1 MSQNLTSNL
10 ITQLVAIEEAVSSI
24 VNLGQQTDALAQSIN
39 EHGRITKSQLEL
51 FQQRSEQLQSSLAV
65 LLDIG
70 QKFETFTTTGANV
83 ASQLSVI
90 SSNFNTNTTQTIDTI
105 NALSTH
111 LTGLADN
118 TTEKV
123 SVAVESLIYD
133 FKENIARAHE
143 SLTMSKV
150 LLSEQLQV
158 SSTELLAVSRQVR
171 DNLENLPEQM
181 ASRIQKLAEPSFEVL
196 HQSTDEIATKLETIL
211 SPSISAYVS
220 TVTTSEDAIKGI
232 TELLREEFYRMST
245 QTKESFDET
254 LRTHESTIQVTN
266 ETTDRL
272 KVVLDNSEALSK
284 LASAT
289 ERDLAIHKDIQ
300 NMLKQKKAP
309 FIMLLDAAVVG
320 AAGGFLVGRSI
331 LNVSDAE
338 LLIVL
343 LPGFITTITGLTLI
357 SNLKALINS
366 SKDKQWSPPSPPI

>member
-24 VNLGQQTDALAQSIN
+24 VNLGQQTDALTQSIN
-39 EHGRITKSQLEL
+39 EHGSVTKSQLEL
-51 FQQRSEQLQSSLAV
+51 FQQRSEQLQTSLAL

-70 QKFETFTTTGANV
+70 QKFETFTATGTNV
-83 ASQLSVI
+83 ASQLSEI
-90 SSNFNTNTTQTIDTI
+90 SSNFNTSTAQSINTI
-105 NALSTH
+105 NELSTH

-123 SVAVESLIYD
+123 SAAIESLIYD

-181 ASRIQKLAEPSFEVL
+181 ANRIQKLAEPSFEVL

-211 SPSISAYVS
+211 APSISTYVS
-220 TVTTSEDAIKGI
+220 TVRTSEDAIKGI
-232 TELLREEFYRMST
+232 TESLQEEFHKILT
-245 QTKESFDET
+245 QSRESFAET
-254 LRTHESTIQVTN
+254 LHTHESSIQRTN
-266 ETTDRL
+266 ETSDRL
-272 KVVLDNSEALSK
+272 KVLLDNSEALNR
-284 LASAT
+284 LTSAT
-289 ERDLAIHKDIQ
+289 EQNLAIHKDIQ
-300 NMLKQKKAP
+300 SMLKQKKAP
-309 FIMLLDAAVVG
+309 FIMLLDAAAVG
-320 AAGGFLVGRSI
+320 TVGGFLVGKSI

-343 LPGFITTITGLTLI
+343 VPGFITTITGLTLI
-357 SNLKALINS
+357 SNLKALISS
-366 SKDKQWSPPSPPI
+366 SKDKQWSPPSPQT